1 MHQSIFWW
9 FHQCHSIGVSLIVF
23 YEQLY
28 RKLLQSQGLLCR
40 LVCCIITPILT
51 KNYQQSINTGQ
62 IPEDWKNAN
71 IVPIFKKGD
80 RSKPVGCHQELAFA

>member
-28 RKLLQSQGLLCR
+28 QKLLQSQGLL
-40 LVCCIITPILT
+40 IITPILT
-51 KNYQQSINTGQ
+51 KIYQQSINTGQ

-71 IVPIFKKGD
+71 IP
-80 RSKPVGCHQELAFA
+80 